1 MAHHRHD
8 ADAAVDDAATS
19 SLKEAKRRKFHENLL
34 PLNGWHF
41 GTQQGAAIESRQM
54 GFYYYLQQR
63 VKLVVFS
70 HNISLLNWS
79 YLNGRFYQPNLA
91 SFSVIQLVRRSPTT
105 NRLKILQLWDWNLTF
120 LTRRQP
126 CWAKDFSFHQYDP
139 FCEPKSNSAILIL
152 SSFQT
157 FQLKKLN

>member
-19 SLKEAKRRKFHENLL
+19 SLMEAKRRKFHENLL

-70 HNISLLNWS
+70 HNISLLN
-79 YLNGRFYQPNLA
+79 
-91 SFSVIQLVRRSPTT
+91 
-105 NRLKILQLWDWNLTF
+105 
-120 LTRRQP
+120 
-126 CWAKDFSFHQYDP
+126 
-139 FCEPKSNSAILIL
+139 
-152 SSFQT
+152 
-157 FQLKKLN
+157 